1 MTDPGGEESL
11 YTYSISE
18 RAVDVFTSE
27 RKSTAQ
33 ISRCEVESHA

>member
-1 MTDPGGEESL
+1 MTVPRGEESL
-11 YTYSISE
+11 YTYPISE

-33 ISRCEVESHA
+33 IGRAHV